1 MKRHRFSLM
10 LASCLLAMAP
20 AFAPAE
26 LVPVT
31 ASEPSAIATAYAS
44 PASIAAVPGVIV
56 VASVAEAEHL
66 CTRAVRP
73 APTRHFVQTRERAKR
88 PNTDGRG
95 GPSFVRDAGTRYL
108 QG

>member
-1 MKRHRFSLM
+1 MKRHRFSLV
-10 LASCLLAMAP
+10 LASCPRGARTDP
-20 AFAPAE
+20 D
-26 LVPVT
+26 VV
-31 ASEPSAIATAYAS
+31 
-44 PASIAAVPGVIV
+44 V
-56 VASVAEAEHL
+56 VASAAEAEHL